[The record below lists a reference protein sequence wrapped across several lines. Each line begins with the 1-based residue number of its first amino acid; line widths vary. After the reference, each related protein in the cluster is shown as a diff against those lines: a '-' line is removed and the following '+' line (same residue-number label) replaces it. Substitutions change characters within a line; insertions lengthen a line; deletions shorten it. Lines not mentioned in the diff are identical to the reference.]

1 MAKNNNNNKD
11 SSNPRKPITQDE
23 RFKSVHNDPR
33 FKMPLKNLR
42 VKVDNRFSKD
52 ELKN

>member
-1 MAKNNNNNKD
+1 MAKDKKKGNNESK
-11 SSNPRKPITQDE
+11 KPITKDE

-33 FKMPLKNLR
+33 FRMPNFKNLK
-42 VKVDNRFSKD
+42 VKVDDRFSKD